1 MARYADHFVS
11 ENKKLTDSGK
21 SSNEH
26 PGKSSSSAYAVI
38 HIMTLI
44 ILMHLTRAPLYC

>member
-1 MARYADHFVS
+1 MARYVDPFVS
-11 ENKKLTDSGK
+11 ESKKLTDSGK
-21 SSNEH
+21 SSNKH
-26 PGKSSSSAYAVI
+26 PRESSFSAYAVI